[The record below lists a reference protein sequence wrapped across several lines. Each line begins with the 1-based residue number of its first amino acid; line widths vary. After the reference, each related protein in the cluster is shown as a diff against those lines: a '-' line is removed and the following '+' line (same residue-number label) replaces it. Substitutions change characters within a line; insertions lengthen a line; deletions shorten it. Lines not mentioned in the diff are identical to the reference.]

1 MKRLTDYIAE
11 EIYAVENPVPGD
23 HFDIE
28 VDTDTII
35 ETVVTEIT
43 EDGVIIDLDEAALD
57 MLQHTGVLLEDSNM
71 PVAVDSA
78 SPISGQSSQDR
89 TPVDG
94 HMSPIWGNNFMPYDR
109 KKYPREWFSDV
120 KKKLKESEQNSSDLE
135 EAEYQGRKVPLG
147 KRMKG
152 DVKKSKVYVRKPNG
166 KVVKVNF
173 GDKTMKI
180 KKSNPKRRKSFRA
193 RHNCANPGPRWKAR
207 YWSCRAW

>member
-109 KKYPREWFSDV
+109 KKDPREWFTDV
-120 KKKLKESEQNSSDLE
+120 KKKLKESEENPSDLE

-193 RHNCANPGPRWKAR
+193 RHNCENPGPKTKAR

>member
-1 MKRLTDYIAE
+1 MKRLTDYISE

-109 KKYPREWFSDV
+109 KKDPREWFTDV
-120 KKKLKESEQNSSDLE
+120 KKKLKESEENPRDLE

-152 DVKKSKVYVRKPNG
+152 DVKKSKVYVLSL
-166 KVVKVNF
+166 
-173 GDKTMKI
+173 I
-180 KKSNPKRRKSFRA
+180 
-193 RHNCANPGPRWKAR
+193 HI
-207 YWSCRAW
+207 

>member
-109 KKYPREWFSDV
+109 KKDPREWFTDV
-120 KKKLKESEQNSSDLE
+120 KKKLKESEENPNDLE